1 MFRPSLPLEKERKHS
16 LQLVLPELHTPGSPN
31 ENICLYI
38 YARLGG
44 WRRRYTL
51 AKRGSS
57 RKTRSEFLFC
67 VCGGGLMCV
76 HLCWVESIVC
86 CWKTRNVRAARCDL
100 GCNLGPG
107 MHACILW
114 IWLHTIWCI
123 CFYEL
128 LFTGNPKEGGFDDAD
143 VAGCLLMQICA
154 FVFMSLNVNVSVHVS
169 F

>member
-38 YARLGG
+38 YTRLGG

-67 VCGGGLMCV
+67 VCVEEGLCV
-76 HLCWVESIVC
+76 FTCAEWNQLFAVEKHETCV
-86 CWKTRNVRAARCDL
+86 
-100 GCNLGPG
+100 
-107 MHACILW
+107 
-114 IWLHTIWCI
+114 
-123 CFYEL
+123 L
-128 LFTGNPKEGGFDDAD
+128 LAVT
-143 VAGCLLMQICA
+143 
-154 FVFMSLNVNVSVHVS
+154 
-169 F
+169 